1 MKRGEAGVT
10 LIEVLVATTLLALLL
25 GGILFAMQIG
35 MTAFS
40 KTDAKLMEN
49 RRVAGAQR
57 ILESELSGLIPVVAP
72 CGGSAAAG
80 GGSQGANFAF
90 FQAQQQTMR
99 MVSGFS
105 LQDGWRG
112 MPQVLEFM
120 VIQGEEGG
128 VRLIVNEIPY
138 GGPFQVGRLC
148 SGLANANGMVL
159 PQFPPVQAGEKSF
172 VLADKLAYCR
182 FTYEWASL
190 DKTRPQPPTWSPTAL
205 NIMWPMAIRVEMA
218 PMAPDPSILQPLSV
232 TAAVHIHVLPTIG
245 YIDGPI
251 NQ

>member
-1 MKRGEAGVT
+1 MT

-25 GGILFAMQIG
+25 GGILFAMRIG
-35 MTAFS
+35 LNAFV
-40 KTDAKLMEN
+40 KTDSKLMDN

-72 CGGSAAAG
+72 CNGPSPAAG
-80 GGSQGANFAF
+80 AQGPNFAF
-90 FQAQQQTMR
+90 FQAQAQSMR

-112 MPQVLEFM
+112 IPQILEFT
-120 VIQGEEGG
+120 VIQGEDGVG
-128 VRLIVNEIPY
+128 VRLVVNEIPY
-138 GGPFQVGRLC
+138 GGPLQIARLC
-148 SGLANANGMVL
+148 TGIEKGNGLEL

-190 DKTRPQPPTWSPTAL
+190 EKTEPKPPTWSPTAL
-205 NIMWPMAIRVEMA
+205 NVMWPMAIRVEMA
-218 PMAPDPSILQPLSV
+218 PVVPDPSILQPLTV
-232 TAAVHIHVLPTIG
+232 TAAVHIHVLPSIG
-245 YIDGPI
+245 YNDGPI